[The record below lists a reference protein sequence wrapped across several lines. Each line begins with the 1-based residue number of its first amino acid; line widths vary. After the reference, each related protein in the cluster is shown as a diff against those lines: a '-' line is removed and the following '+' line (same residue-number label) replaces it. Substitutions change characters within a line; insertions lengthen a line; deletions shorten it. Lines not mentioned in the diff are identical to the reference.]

1 MVLAVLQQH
10 SRLRLHGQDVFVS
23 SVGGAR
29 LTDTSNDV
37 AIALAVASAALNRP
51 LNRDVVAIGELG
63 LSGELRRVRDLDLR
77 LGEAARMGFTSALVA
92 NERPGKA
99 GRVRDLDGLRVVEVD
114 HVQRALGLL
123 DLHPSTTESS
133 TQPRPPLLSVT

>member
-1 MVLAVLQQH
+1 M
-10 SRLRLHGQDVFVS
+10 FVS

-29 LTDTSNDV
+29 LTDPSNDV
-37 AIALAVASAALNRP
+37 AIALAIASAALNRP

-99 GRVRDLDGLRVVEVD
+99 GRQCRDLDGLRVVEVD

-123 DLHPSTTESS
+123 DLHPSTTESGAP
-133 TQPRPPLLSVT
+133 PRPPLLSVT

>member
-1 MVLAVLQQH
+1 M
-10 SRLRLHGQDVFVS
+10 
-23 SVGGAR
+23 GGAR
-29 LTDTSNDV
+29 LTEPSNDV

-51 LNRDVVAIGELG
+51 LDRDVVAIGEVG

-77 LGEAARMGFTSALVA
+77 LGEAARLGFTSALVA

-123 DLHPSTTESS
+123 DLHPSTTDSG
-133 TQPRPPLLSVT
+133 TPPRPPLLSVT